1 MKTVHLS
8 PGHAV
13 RLLPGGVDF
22 FPSLV
27 EALDASQTE
36 VRLETYIFN
45 FDATGESVANALIR
59 AAQRGVSVMVMVD
72 GIGTPP
78 LTDFWMHRLEEAGVQ
93 WHRFLPLGWVG
104 LVLPLRWRRLHR
116 KLCVVDGLH
125 VFCGGIN
132 VIDDC
137 IDLNYGALSSPR
149 FDFAVKVTGPLV
161 KEAHSTL
168 EQFWLHVKLGQQMER
183 FQWKQLGNTFKQAL
197 NQKALSQKTNAS
209 QTTKA
214 ERSHSAVWAAL
225 VLRDN
230 LFHRSSIERTYRK
243 AIGEAREEVLI
254 SSAYFL
260 PGRKLRHALIH
271 AAKRGVRVRLLLQGR
286 YEYFIQLHGAR
297 MVYGAL
303 LDAGVEIYE
312 YTAGYL
318 HAKVAVVDGH
328 WATVGSSNLD
338 PLSMLLAHEANVVVE
353 DAVFAKALQA
363 SILRALVQQSL
374 RVDPEGYKQRAWHAR
389 FLDLLALGL
398 VRSVLFLMGSRY

>member
-22 FPSLV
+22 FPSLI
-27 EALDASQTE
+27 EKIDASQTE

-78 LTDFWMHRLEEAGVQ
+78 LADLWAKRFEAAGVQ
-93 WHRFLPLGWVG
+93 WHRFLPLGWLGV
-104 LVLPLRWRRLHR
+104 VLPLRWRRLHR

-125 VFCGGIN
+125 AFCGGIN

-161 KEAHSTL
+161 KEVHSTL
-168 EQFWLHVKLGQQMER
+168 EQFWRHVKLGQQMER
-183 FQWKQLGNTFKQAL
+183 LQWKQLGHTFKQAL
-197 NQKALSQKTNAS
+197 NQKANAS
-209 QTTKA
+209 PTTKA
-214 ERSHSAVWAAL
+214 ERTHSAVWAAL

-243 AIGEAREEVLI
+243 AIGEAREDVLI

-260 PGRKLRHALIH
+260 PGRK
-271 AAKRGVRVRLLLQGR
+271 
-286 YEYFIQLHGAR
+286 
-297 MVYGAL
+297 
-303 LDAGVEIYE
+303 
-312 YTAGYL
+312 
-318 HAKVAVVDGH
+318 
-328 WATVGSSNLD
+328 
-338 PLSMLLAHEANVVVE
+338 
-353 DAVFAKALQA
+353 
-363 SILRALVQQSL
+363 
-374 RVDPEGYKQRAWHAR
+374 
-389 FLDLLALGL
+389 
-398 VRSVLFLMGSRY
+398 

>member
-13 RLLPGGVDF
+13 HLLNGGADF
-22 FPSLV
+22 FP
-27 EALDASQTE
+27 ALRGAIDASQTE
-36 VRLETYIFN
+36 IRLETYIFN
-45 FDATGESVANALIR
+45 FDATGELVANALIR

-78 LTDFWMHRLEEAGVQ
+78 LAAQWAKRFQAAGVQ

-104 LVLPLRWRRLHR
+104 VLLPLRWRRLHR
-116 KLCVVDGLH
+116 KLCVVDGVH
-125 VFCGGIN
+125 AFCGGIN

-137 IDLNYGALSSPR
+137 IDLNYGYLSSPR
-149 FDFAVKVTGPLV
+149 FDFAVKVTGPLI
-161 KEAHSTL
+161 KKAHSTL
-168 EQFWLHVKLGQQMER
+168 EQFWRHVKLGQQMEHL
-183 FQWKQLGNTFKQAL
+183 QWKKLGLTFKQVL
-197 NQKALSQKTNAS
+197 GQNSSESPTQKADRTQD
-209 QTTKA
+209 
-214 ERSHSAVWAAL
+214 AVWAAL

-230 LFHRSSIERTYRK
+230 VFHRSSIERTYRK

-254 SSAYFL
+254 ASAYFL

-338 PLSMLLAHEANVVVE
+338 PLSMLLAHEANVVLE
-353 DAVFAKALQA
+353 DAQFAKSLQSSVLIALD
-363 SILRALVQQSL
+363 QQSQ
-374 RVDPEGYKQRAWHAR
+374 RVDPKVYKQRVWHAR
-389 FLDLLALGL
+389 FLDMLALGL
-398 VRSVLFLMGSRY
+398 VRMVLFLMGSRY

>member
-1 MKTVHLS
+1 
-8 PGHAV
+8 
-13 RLLPGGVDF
+13 LLHGGADF
-22 FPSLV
+22 FPALI
-27 EALDASQTE
+27 EAIDASQTE
-36 VRLETYIFN
+36 IRLETYIFN

-59 AAQRGVSVMVMVD
+59 AAQRRVSVLVMVD

-78 LTDFWMHRLEEAGVQ
+78 LTDRWSQRLEEAGVQ
-93 WHRFLPLGWVG
+93 WHRFLPLGWIGV
-104 LVLPLRWRRLHR
+104 VLPLRWRRLHR
-116 KLCVVDGLH
+116 KLCVVDGVH

-137 IDLNYGALSSPR
+137 VDLNHGALSSPR

-168 EQFWLHVKLGQQMER
+168 EQFWLHVKVGQQMEHL
-183 FQWKQLGNTFKQAL
+183 QWKKLGQTFKQVLSQRSAAS
-197 NQKALSQKTNAS
+197 ALSKADHS
-209 QTTKA
+209 QG
-214 ERSHSAVWAAL
+214 AVWAAL
-225 VLRDN
+225 ALRDN

-243 AIGEAREEVLI
+243 AIGEAREDVLI
-254 SSAYFL
+254 ASAYFL
-260 PGRKLRHALIH
+260 PGRKLRNALIH

-353 DAVFAKALQA
+353 DAAFALALQA
-363 SILRALVQQSL
+363 GVLRALDQQSV
-374 RVDPEGYKQRAWHAR
+374 RVDPQGYKQRAWHAR
-389 FLDLLALGL
+389 LLDRVALGL
-398 VRSVLFLMGSRY
+398 VRLVLFLMGSRY

>member
-1 MKTVHLS
+1 MKSVHLS

-13 RLLPGGVDF
+13 HLLNGGADF
-22 FPSLV
+22 FPVLRG
-27 EALDASQTE
+27 AIDASQTE
-36 VRLETYIFN
+36 IRLETYIFN
-45 FDATGESVANALIR
+45 FDATGELVANALIR
-59 AAQRGVSVMVMVD
+59 AAQRGVSVLVMVD

-78 LTDFWMHRLEEAGVQ
+78 LAAQWAKRFEAAGVQ
-93 WHRFLPLGWVG
+93 WHRFLPLGWIWV
-104 LVLPLRWRRLHR
+104 LLPLRWRRLHR
-116 KLCVVDGLH
+116 KLCVVDGIH
-125 VFCGGIN
+125 AFCGGIN

-137 IDLNYGALSSPR
+137 VDLNYGYLSSPR

-168 EQFWLHVKLGQQMER
+168 EQFWLHVKLGQQMEHL
-183 FQWKQLGNTFKQAL
+183 QWKKLGLTFKQVL
-197 NQKALSQKTNAS
+197 GQNSSESPTQKADRTQD
-209 QTTKA
+209 
-214 ERSHSAVWAAL
+214 AVWAAL

-230 LFHRSSIERTYRK
+230 VFHRSSIERTYRK

-254 SSAYFL
+254 ASAYFL

-338 PLSMLLAHEANVVVE
+338 PLSMLLAHEANVVLE
-353 DAVFAKALQA
+353 DTQFAKSLQSSVLLALD
-363 SILRALVQQSL
+363 QQSQ
-374 RVDPEGYKQRAWHAR
+374 RVDPKVYKQRVWHAR
-389 FLDLLALGL
+389 FLDMLALGL
-398 VRSVLFLMGSRY
+398 VRMVLFLMGSRY

>member
-8 PGHAV
+8 PGHTV
-13 RLLPGGVDF
+13 RLLPGGTDF
-22 FPSLV
+22 FPSLI
-27 EALDASQTE
+27 ETIDASQTE

-116 KLCVVDGLH
+116 KLCAVDGLH

-132 VIDDC
+132 IIDDC

-161 KEAHSTL
+161 KEAHSTM
-168 EQFWLHVKLGQQMER
+168 EQFWRHVKLGQQMER
-183 FQWKQLGNTFKQAL
+183 FQWKQLGHTFKQAL
-197 NQKALSQKTNAS
+197 NPKALSQKTNAS

-214 ERSHSAVWAAL
+214 ERTHSAVWAAL

-230 LFHRSSIERTYRK
+230 LFHRSSIERTYLK

-286 YEYFIQLHGAR
+286 YEYFLQLHGAR

-353 DAVFAKALQA
+353 DAAFAQALQA
-363 SILRALVQQSL
+363 GLLLALDQQSL
-374 RVDPEGYKQRAWHAR
+374 RVDPEGYKNRAWHAR

>member
-1 MKTVHLS
+1 MKSVHLS

-13 RLLPGGVDF
+13 HLLNGGADF
-22 FPSLV
+22 FP
-27 EALDASQTE
+27 ALRGAIDASQTE
-36 VRLETYIFN
+36 IRLETYIFN
-45 FDATGESVANALIR
+45 FDDTGELVANALIR

-78 LTDFWMHRLEEAGVQ
+78 LAAQWAKRFEAAGVQ
-93 WHRFLPLGWVG
+93 WHRFLPLGWIGV
-104 LVLPLRWRRLHR
+104 LLPLRWRRLHR
-116 KLCVVDGLH
+116 KLCVVDGIH
-125 VFCGGIN
+125 AFCGGIN

-137 IDLNYGALSSPR
+137 VDLNYGYLSSPR

-168 EQFWLHVKLGQQMER
+168 EQFWLHVKLGQQMEHL
-183 FQWKQLGNTFKQAL
+183 QWKKLGLTFKQVL
-197 NQKALSQKTNAS
+197 GQNSSESPTQKADRTQD
-209 QTTKA
+209 
-214 ERSHSAVWAAL
+214 AVWAAL

-230 LFHRSSIERTYRK
+230 VFHRSSIERTYRK

-254 SSAYFL
+254 ASAYFL

-338 PLSMLLAHEANVVVE
+338 PLSMLLAHEANVVLE
-353 DAVFAKALQA
+353 DAQFSKSLQSSVLLALD
-363 SILRALVQQSL
+363 QQSQ
-374 RVDPEGYKQRAWHAR
+374 RVDPKVYKQRVWHAR
-389 FLDLLALGL
+389 FLDMLALGL
-398 VRSVLFLMGSRY
+398 VRMVLFLMGSRY

>member
-8 PGHAV
+8 PDHAV
-13 RLLPGGVDF
+13 RLLHGGADF
-22 FPSLV
+22 FPALI
-27 EALDASQTE
+27 EAIDASQTE
-36 VRLETYIFN
+36 IRLETYIFN

-59 AAQRGVSVMVMVD
+59 AAQRRVSVLVMVD

-78 LTDFWMHRLEEAGVQ
+78 LTDRWSQRLEEAGVQ
-93 WHRFLPLGWVG
+93 WHRFLPLGWIGV
-104 LVLPLRWRRLHR
+104 VLPLRWRRLHR
-116 KLCVVDGLH
+116 KLCVVDSVH

-137 IDLNYGALSSPR
+137 VDLNHGALSSPR

-168 EQFWLHVKLGQQMER
+168 EQFWLHVKVGQQMEHL
-183 FQWKQLGNTFKQAL
+183 QWKKLGQTFKQV
-197 NQKALSQKTNAS
+197 LSQRSAAS
-209 QTTKA
+209 ALRKA
-214 ERSHSAVWAAL
+214 DHSQGAVWAAL

-243 AIGEAREEVLI
+243 AIGEAREDVLI
-254 SSAYFL
+254 ASAYFL
-260 PGRKLRHALIH
+260 PGRKLRNALIH

-353 DAVFAKALQA
+353 DAAFALGLQA
-363 SILRALVQQSL
+363 GVLRALDQQSV
-374 RVDPEGYKQRAWHAR
+374 RVDPQGYKQRAWHAR
-389 FLDLLALGL
+389 LLDRVALGL
-398 VRSVLFLMGSRY
+398 VRLVLFLMGSRY

>member
-8 PGHAV
+8 PDHAV
-13 RLLPGGVDF
+13 RLLHGGADF
-22 FPSLV
+22 FPALI
-27 EALDASQTE
+27 EAIDASQTE
-36 VRLETYIFN
+36 IRLETYIFN

-59 AAQRGVSVMVMVD
+59 AAQRRVSVLVMVD

-78 LTDFWMHRLEEAGVQ
+78 LTDRWSQRLEEAGVQ
-93 WHRFLPLGWVG
+93 WHRFLPLGWIGV
-104 LVLPLRWRRLHR
+104 VLPLRWRRLHR
-116 KLCVVDGLH
+116 KLCVVDSVH

-137 IDLNYGALSSPR
+137 VDLNHGALSSPR

-168 EQFWLHVKLGQQMER
+168 EQFWLHVKVGQQMEHL
-183 FQWKQLGNTFKQAL
+183 QWKKLGQTFKQV
-197 NQKALSQKTNAS
+197 LSQRSAAS
-209 QTTKA
+209 ALRKA
-214 ERSHSAVWAAL
+214 DHSQGAVWAAL

-243 AIGEAREEVLI
+243 AIGEARDEVLI
-254 SSAYFL
+254 ASAYFL

-271 AAKRGVRVRLLLQGR
+271 AANRGVRVRLLLQGR

-353 DAVFAKALQA
+353 DAAFALALQA
-363 SILRALVQQSL
+363 GVLRALDQQSV
-374 RVDPEGYKQRAWHAR
+374 RVDPQGYKQRAWHAR
-389 FLDLLALGL
+389 LLDRVALGL
-398 VRSVLFLMGSRY
+398 VRLVLFLMGSRY

>member
-1 MKTVHLS
+1 MKSVHLS

-13 RLLPGGVDF
+13 HLLNGGADF
-22 FPSLV
+22 FPVLRG
-27 EALDASQTE
+27 AIDASQTE
-36 VRLETYIFN
+36 IRLETYIFN
-45 FDATGESVANALIR
+45 FDATGELVANALIR

-78 LTDFWMHRLEEAGVQ
+78 LAAQWAKRFEAAGVQ
-93 WHRFLPLGWVG
+93 WHRFLPLGWIGV
-104 LVLPLRWRRLHR
+104 LLPLRWRRLHR
-116 KLCVVDGLH
+116 KLCVVDGIH
-125 VFCGGIN
+125 AFCGGIN

-137 IDLNYGALSSPR
+137 VDLNYGYLSSPR

-168 EQFWLHVKLGQQMER
+168 EQFWLHVKLGQQMEHL
-183 FQWKQLGNTFKQAL
+183 QWKKLGLTFKQVL
-197 NQKALSQKTNAS
+197 GQNSSESPTQKADRTQD
-209 QTTKA
+209 
-214 ERSHSAVWAAL
+214 AVWAAL

-230 LFHRSSIERTYRK
+230 VFHRSSIERTYRK

-254 SSAYFL
+254 ASAYFL

-318 HAKVAVVDGH
+318 HAKVAVVDGN

-338 PLSMLLAHEANVVVE
+338 PLSMLLAHEANVVLE
-353 DAVFAKALQA
+353 DTQFAKSLQSSVLLALD
-363 SILRALVQQSL
+363 QQSQ
-374 RVDPEGYKQRAWHAR
+374 RVDPKVYKQRVWHAR
-389 FLDLLALGL
+389 FLDMLALGL
-398 VRSVLFLMGSRY
+398 VRMVLFLMGSRY

>member
-8 PGHAV
+8 PDHAV
-13 RLLPGGVDF
+13 RLLHGGADF
-22 FPSLV
+22 FPALI
-27 EALDASQTE
+27 EAIDASQTE
-36 VRLETYIFN
+36 IRLETYIFN

-59 AAQRGVSVMVMVD
+59 AAQRRVSVLVMVD

-78 LTDFWMHRLEEAGVQ
+78 LTDRWSQRLEEAGVQ
-93 WHRFLPLGWVG
+93 WHRFLPLGWIGV
-104 LVLPLRWRRLHR
+104 VLPLRWRRLHR
-116 KLCVVDGLH
+116 KLCVVDGIH

-137 IDLNYGALSSPR
+137 VDLNHGALSSPR

-168 EQFWLHVKLGQQMER
+168 EQFWLHVKVGQQMEHL
-183 FQWKQLGNTFKQAL
+183 QWKKLGQTFKQV
-197 NQKALSQKTNAS
+197 LSQRSAAS
-209 QTTKA
+209 ALRKA
-214 ERSHSAVWAAL
+214 DHSQGAVWAAL

-243 AIGEAREEVLI
+243 AIGEAREDVLI
-254 SSAYFL
+254 ASAYFL
-260 PGRKLRHALIH
+260 PGRKLRNALIH

-353 DAVFAKALQA
+353 DAAFALALQA
-363 SILRALVQQSL
+363 GVLRALDQQSV
-374 RVDPEGYKQRAWHAR
+374 RVDPQGYKQRAWHAR
-389 FLDLLALGL
+389 LLDRVALGL
-398 VRSVLFLMGSRY
+398 VRLVLFLMGSRY

>member
-13 RLLPGGVDF
+13 CLLLGGTDF
-22 FPSLV
+22 FPSLI
-27 EALDASQTE
+27 EAIDASQTE
-36 VRLETYIFN
+36 IRLETYIFN

-78 LTDFWMHRLEEAGVQ
+78 LSGPWSRRFEAAGVQ
-93 WHRFLPLGWVG
+93 WHRFLPLGWIGMVF
-104 LVLPLRWRRLHR
+104 PIRWRRLHR
-116 KLCVVDGLH
+116 KLCVVDGVH
-125 VFCGGIN
+125 AYCGGIN

-137 IDLNYGALSSPR
+137 VDLNYGALSSPR

-161 KEAHSTL
+161 QEAHSTL
-168 EQFWLHVKLGQQMER
+168 EQFWLHVKLGQQMEHL
-183 FQWKQLGNTFKQAL
+183 QWKKLGQTFKQVLRQGSEPATHS
-197 NQKALSQKTNAS
+197 KAD
-209 QTTKA
+209 
-214 ERSHSAVWAAL
+214 RSLGAVWAGL

-243 AIGEAREEVLI
+243 AIGEAREDVLI
-254 SSAYFL
+254 ASAYFL
-260 PGRKLRHALIH
+260 PGRKLRNALIH

-286 YEYFIQLHGAR
+286 YEYFMQLHGAR
-297 MVYGAL
+297 VVYGAL

-318 HAKVAVVDGH
+318 HAKVAVVDRH

-338 PLSMLLAHEANVVVE
+338 PLSLLLAHEANVVVE
-353 DAVFAKALQA
+353 DAAFAQSLHAGVSQALD
-363 SILRALVQQSL
+363 QQSL
-374 RVDPEGYKQRAWHAR
+374 RVDAPGYKQRAWHQR
-389 FLDLLALGL
+389 WLDLLALGL
-398 VRSVLFLMGSRY
+398 VRLVLFLMGTRY

>member
-1 MKTVHLS
+1 MKSVHLS
-8 PGHAV
+8 PGHTV
-13 RLLPGGVDF
+13 RLLPGGAAF

-78 LTDFWMHRLEEAGVQ
+78 LTDFWMHRFEEAGVQ
-93 WHRFLPLGWVG
+93 WHRFLPLGWMG

-161 KEAHSTL
+161 KEAHRTM
-168 EQFWLHVKLGQQMER
+168 EQFWRHVKLGQQMER
-183 FQWKQLGNTFKQAL
+183 LQWKQLGHTFKQAFIQTAL
-197 NQKALSQKTNAS
+197 NQKTIAS
-209 QTTKA
+209 PTTKA
-214 ERSHSAVWAAL
+214 EWAHSAVWAAL

-260 PGRKLRHALIH
+260 PGRKLRHALSH

-286 YEYFIQLHGAR
+286 YEYFLQLHGAR
-297 MVYGAL
+297 IVYGAL

-353 DAVFAKALQA
+353 DAAFAQALQA
-363 SILRALVQQSL
+363 GLVLALDQQSL
-374 RVDPEGYKQRAWHAR
+374 RVDPEGYKNRAWHAR